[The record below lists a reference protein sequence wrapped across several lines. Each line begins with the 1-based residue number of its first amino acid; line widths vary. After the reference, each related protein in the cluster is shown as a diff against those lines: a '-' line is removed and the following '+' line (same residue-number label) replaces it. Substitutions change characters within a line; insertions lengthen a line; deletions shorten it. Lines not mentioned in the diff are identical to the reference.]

1 MALTGEY
8 KPSTW
13 GWVNEHVETIEATGG
28 TPSLEILGGAP
39 VVLLTTRGAKTGAV
53 RKSPLMRVEHGGQ
66 YAAIASKG
74 GAPKH
79 PSWYFNLKADPEA
92 VLQDGAE
99 AFDVVAAE
107 IEGEERELWFQRGV
121 EAYPPYAE
129 YQKKT
134 DRLIPVFLLT
144 RRAR

>member
-1 MALTGEY
+1 MALSGEY

-13 GWVNEHVETIEATGG
+13 GWVNKHVETIEATGD

-39 VVLLTTRGAKTGAV
+39 VILLTTRGAKSGAV

-74 GAPKH
+74 GDPKH
-79 PSWYFNLKADPEA
+79 PSWYFNLKAHPEA
-92 VLQDGAE
+92 VLQDGTE
-99 AFDVVAAE
+99 VSDVVATE
-107 IEGEERELWFQRGV
+107 IEGDERDLWFQRGV
-121 EAYPPYAE
+121 EVYPPYAE
-129 YQKKT
+129 YQEKT

-144 RRAR
+144 RRSL